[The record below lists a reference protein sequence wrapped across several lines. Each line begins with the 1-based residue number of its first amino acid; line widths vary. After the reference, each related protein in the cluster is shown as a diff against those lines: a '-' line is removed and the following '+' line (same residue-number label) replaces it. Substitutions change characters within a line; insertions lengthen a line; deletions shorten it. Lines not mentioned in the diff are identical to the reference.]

1 MSRNRQV
8 LRALSVGLLGVG
20 AAVITVSCAPADD
33 TATTTAPDET
43 YTTTEETPADP
54 ADMDVAA
61 AGQPATVVDA
71 LSEEGSFSTLTQA
84 LTEAE
89 LTETLSQGGPYTIFA
104 PTDEAFAALPEGTVE
119 QLLLPENRQVL
130 QEVLAYHVTS
140 GAITSDQ
147 IATGDVT
154 TLQGETVPVNAEGSE
169 VTVGD
174 AQVVNPDLEAGNGVV
189 HAIDTVLLPPDIQL

>member
-1 MSRNRQV
+1 MSRIRL
-8 LRALSVGLLGVG
+8 LRTLSTGLLGVG
-20 AAVITVSCAPADD
+20 AAVITVACAPADE
-33 TATTTAPDET
+33 TATTTDET
-43 YTTTEETPADP
+43 YPAAEQSPADP
-54 ADMDVAA
+54 ADMDMA
-61 AGQPATVVDA
+61 AGTGEPATVVDA
-71 LSEEGSFSTLTQA
+71 LNEEGSYSTLTQA

-89 LTETLSQGGPYTIFA
+89 LTEALSQPGPFTVFA

-154 TLQGETVPVNAEGSE
+154 TLQGETVPVNADGGA
-169 VTVGD
+169 VTVGN
-174 AQVVNPDLEAGNGVV
+174 AQVVNPDVEAGNGVV
-189 HAIDTVLLPPDIQL
+189 HGIDTVLLPPDLQL

>member
-8 LRALSVGLLGVG
+8 LRSLTMSFLGIGV
-20 AAVITVSCAPADD
+20 AVMAVSCAPAED
-33 TATTTAPDET
+33 TATTTAPDES
-43 YTTTEETPADP
+43 YTTTEEAPADP
-54 ADMDVAA
+54 SEMDVAA
-61 AGQPATVVDA
+61 ADQPLTVVDA
-71 LSEEGSFSTLTQA
+71 LNEEGSFSTLTQA

-89 LTETLSQGGPYTIFA
+89 LTETLSQGGPYTVFA

-147 IATGDVT
+147 IATGDIT
-154 TLQGETVPVNAEGSE
+154 TLQGESVPVNADAAA
-169 VTVGD
+169 VTVGN
-174 AQVVNPDLEAGNGVV
+174 AQVTTPDLEAGNGVV
-189 HAIDTVLLPPDIQL
+189 HGIDTVLLPPDIQL